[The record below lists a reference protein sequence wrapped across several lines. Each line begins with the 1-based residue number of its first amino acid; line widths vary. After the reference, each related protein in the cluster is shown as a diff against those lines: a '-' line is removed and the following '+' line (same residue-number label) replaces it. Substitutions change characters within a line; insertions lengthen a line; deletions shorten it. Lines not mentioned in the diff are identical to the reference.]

1 MSQSIEIEFK
11 NMLTKEEYERFLFE
25 FNIDKRE
32 IFSQENHYFDTP
44 DFTLKELGSALR
56 IRKKQR
62 SYEMTLKQPAAVG
75 ILETNQTLSYEEAA
89 HAIHSG
95 KLPGGIIQNLLKK
108 ENVDVLTI
116 EYFGS
121 LSTNRVE
128 MAHKNG
134 LLVLDHSFYLNMED
148 FELEYEVENYQEG
161 KRVFLEL
168 LNQFQIPE
176 RKTDNKIRR
185 FYRQKFKHENPMD
198 L

>member
-1 MSQSIEIEFK
+1 MSQNIEIEFK
-11 NMLTKEEYERFLFE
+11 NMLTKEEYERFLLE
-25 FNIDKRE
+25 FNIDKRQ

-56 IRKKQR
+56 IRKKLQ

-75 ILETNQTLSYEEAA
+75 ILETNQTLSYEEAEQ
-89 HAIHSG
+89 AIHSG
-95 KLPGGIIQNLLKK
+95 KLPAGLIQNLLKK
-108 ENVDVLTI
+108 ENVLFSTI

-128 MAHKNG
+128 LAYKNG
-134 LLVLDHSFYLNMED
+134 LLVLDQSFYLNKED

-161 KRVFLEL
+161 KHVFLEL

-185 FYRQKFKHENPMD
+185 FYHQKYKQQNLMD
-198 L
+198 I

>member
-1 MSQSIEIEFK
+1 MSQNIEIEFK
-11 NMLTKEEYERFLFE
+11 NMLTKEEYERFLLE
-25 FNIDKRE
+25 FNIDKSQ

-62 SYEMTLKQPAAVG
+62 SFEMTLKQPAAVG
-75 ILETNQTLSYEEAA
+75 ILETNQTLSYKEAEQ
-89 HAIHSG
+89 AIHSR
-95 KLPGGIIQNLLKK
+95 KLPAGLIQNLLKK
-108 ENVDVLTI
+108 ENVNFSTI

-128 MAHKNG
+128 LAYKNG
-134 LLVLDHSFYLNMED
+134 LLVLDQSFYLNKED

-185 FYRQKFKHENPMD
+185 FYHQKYKQQNLLD
-198 L
+198 I